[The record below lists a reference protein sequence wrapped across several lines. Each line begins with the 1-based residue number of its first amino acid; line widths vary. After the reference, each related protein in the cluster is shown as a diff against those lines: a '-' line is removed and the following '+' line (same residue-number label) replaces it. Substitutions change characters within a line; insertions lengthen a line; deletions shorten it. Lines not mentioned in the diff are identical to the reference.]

1 MAKKKRILTI
11 VDGAHV
17 PGHIDINIHEL
28 GCDFFTGAIHK
39 WLCGPKGSSFLYVK
53 KSHQNWVK
61 PIIYS
66 WGKNGDDPGPSEFL
80 QDFQWQG
87 TRDMSSFLTI
97 PKAIDFFLEYIQP
110 NQAHCRKIILEAFS
124 QFQSILGTNAISL
137 GSDWIGQ
144 MVSHPLPKDT
154 PTDLK
159 EILWNKHKIEIPIFE
174 WNGDFYIRSSFQ
186 VYNEKKDLDSLMS
199 VLGSI
204 F

>member
-1 MAKKKRILTI
+1 
-11 VDGAHV
+11 
-17 PGHIDINIHEL
+17 
-28 GCDFFTGAIHK
+28 
-39 WLCGPKGSSFLYVK
+39 
-53 KSHQNWVK
+53 
-61 PIIYS
+61 
-66 WGKNGDDPGPSEFL
+66 
-80 QDFQWQG
+80 
-87 TRDMSSFLTI
+87 
-97 PKAIDFFLEYIQP
+97 
-110 NQAHCRKIILEAFS
+110 
-124 QFQSILGTNAISL
+124 
-137 GSDWIGQ
+137 